1 MSDTNANN
9 TPDTLNSARA
19 VRAIAILRAGG
30 YTQWTRVCIGPTRV
44 LVGNGYSLDF
54 KNKRYVWN
62 CVFCD
67 ANGQRVAGIG
77 RTTLDALRAAGLMV
91 RDANDHGREVFA
103 TEIGGGN

>member
-1 MSDTNANN
+1 MDTNANN
-9 TPDTLNSARA
+9 TADTLNSARA

-30 YTQWTRVCIGPTRV
+30 YVEWSRKCIGPTVRICGEKKV
-44 LVGNGYSLDF
+44 WDF
-54 KNKRYVWN
+54 KNKQYVWEST
-62 CVFCD
+62 FRD